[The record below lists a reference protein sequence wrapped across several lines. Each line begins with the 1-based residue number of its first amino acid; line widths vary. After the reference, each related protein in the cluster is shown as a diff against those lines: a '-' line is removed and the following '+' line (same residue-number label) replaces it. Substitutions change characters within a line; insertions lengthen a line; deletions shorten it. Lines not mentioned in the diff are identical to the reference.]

1 MPKTL
6 MQRLIYRVTIIDCNL
21 FSPPYITDIKIV
33 IGKMV
38 SFFNFFLCVC
48 MCVYI

>member
-21 FSPPYITDIKIV
+21 FSPPYITDTKIV

-38 SFFNFFLCVC
+38 SFFNFFFV
-48 MCVYI
+48 CVYVCI